1 MPIPE
6 DVQESVE
13 KQIKLMIS
21 QTEAYIPLLKIAFP
35 YSNNLADKV

>member
-6 DVQESVE
+6 DIEEFIE

-21 QTEAYIPLLKIAFP
+21 QTEEEAQYQFL
-35 YSNNLADKV
+35 